1 MLADCIA
8 EECGSCALD
17 RAAATAARRCRCCDS
32 NGITDVGAK
41 LLARAIADSSSSSSS
56 SSIMT
61 LQLANNKIGEAGAVA
76 LLKAVQQSGSIT
88 TLDLR
93 GNAAAMRART
103 VRPRNKQQTQRSFC
117 AVS

>member
-1 MLADCIA
+1 
-8 EECGSCALD
+8 
-17 RAAATAARRCRCCDS
+17 
-32 NGITDVGAK
+32 
-41 LLARAIADSSSSSSS
+41 
-56 SSIMT
+56 MT

-103 VRPRNKQQTQRSFC
+103 VRPRNKQQTQRSSC